1 MTDTFTATPGIR
13 KKRGDNE
20 HKLQV
25 MVVDYLAA
33 AARSDC
39 YWYAIPNAG
48 HRSLRMGA
56 RMKREGLRAG
66 LADLEIMLPGRPNAY
81 LEMKTSTGRQSVE
94 QKNFQAICLK
104 LGHPYAVARTFDEA
118 TKILRLW
125 GALK

>member
-1 MTDTFTATPGIR
+1 MTDTLTLPGIR
-13 KKRGDNE
+13 KKRSDSE

-25 MVVDYLAA
+25 MVCELLDAA
-33 AARSDC
+33 KRADV
-39 YWYAIPNAG
+39 YYYAIPNAG
-48 HRSLRMGA
+48 HRSLRQGA

-118 TKILRLW
+118 AKVLKLW